1 MTMKLPDWNELAK
14 RGIDVTLDDILHV
27 MTLGRTKEDEG
38 KVRHSFD
45 LMRQYFRDE
54 LEKSKGLSQSEAF
67 ALGKP
72 YNDPSKTVE
81 SQVDFYTMTKKGIM
95 RVDGD
100 GNQHI
105 SSKWEKI
112 VKLAAILKVGTKKER
127 RYVEETLIKVNRGTP
142 YSL

>member
-27 MTLGRTKEDEG
+27 MTYGRTKEEEG
-38 KVRHSFD
+38 KVRQSFD
-45 LMRQYFRDE
+45 MMRQYFTEE
-54 LEKSKGLSQSEAF
+54 LRKSQGLSEAEAF

-72 YNDPSKTVE
+72 YNNPNKPIE
-81 SQVDFYTMTKKGIM
+81 SQVDFYVMTKKGIM

-100 GNQHI
+100 GHQHI
-105 SSKWEKI
+105 SQKWEKI

-127 RYVEETLIKVNRGTP
+127 RYVEETLKQVNRNTP
-142 YSL
+142 YQL